1 MSNMARERCP
11 GINPAKGAGRV
22 KKEERTQKEED
33 SRKEEHIIEGGRK
46 LFREKPAEKMVE
58 ERHYA
63 PGSPCLHKDDPGSS
77 GYLSLYTLDRFGDFI

>member
-1 MSNMARERCP
+1 M
-11 GINPAKGAGRV
+11 

-77 GYLSLYTLDRFGDFI
+77 GYLSLYTSKNCLSGILDKFGDFKQHSMVCSSFKT

>member
-1 MSNMARERCP
+1 M
-11 GINPAKGAGRV
+11 

-77 GYLSLYTLDRFGDFI
+77 GYLSLYTLDRFGDFKQHSMVCSSFNT

>member
-1 MSNMARERCP
+1 M
-11 GINPAKGAGRV
+11 

-77 GYLSLYTLDRFGDFI
+77 GYLSLYTSQNCLSGISDRFGDFKQHSMVCSSFNT

>member
-11 GINPAKGAGRV
+11 GVNPAKEAGRV

-46 LFREKPAEKMVE
+46 LEKPAEKMVE
-58 ERHYA
+58 DIMLLGHHVCIRMTQVA
-63 PGSPCLHKDDPGSS
+63 QD
-77 GYLSLYTLDRFGDFI
+77 T